1 MVSNMRSNPT
11 ADVCIIVEGCY
22 PYVAGGVSSWINWL
36 ISGLPDLTFSV
47 VAVLSSSQNGTPKY
61 KLPSNVIEYQELA
74 LFDIHDP
81 QPAPDYGSASI
92 NEISR
97 ELRAFLKNGSKARLY
112 DLDRLVNSASRPWTI
127 NQLTN
132 SDLTW
137 NVICQMYEEILPETS
152 FHHFFWAWYTLFGG
166 LFAVLKAPIPKA
178 KAYHT
183 ISTGYAGLFAA
194 RAAIST
200 GAPAIITEHGIYT
213 NERRIEILLA
223 DWIEDSINKGFSL
236 DDPRLDL
243 RDLWITAF
251 ESFARCCYN
260 CCSDITTLYKDN
272 QLMQLSQGACQS
284 KMQVIP
290 NGIDLNKFSAVPARQ
305 DNHKPTVALIG
316 RVVAI
321 KDVKSFIHAIALLQE
336 ELPTV
341 EALIL
346 GPTDEEPAYFEECK
360 TLVSQLQLEETIT
373 FTGPVNIAEY
383 LPSINLV
390 ALTSLSEAQP
400 LVLLEAGAAGIPCV
414 ATDVG
419 SCREVLE
426 GRSDDPAPL
435 GAGGIITELV
445 SPFAT
450 AKAMAK
456 LLNDHNLRQQF
467 GAQLRK
473 RIERDYNEHQA
484 LHSYRDLY
492 ARNFNRTAEQESRL
506 FA

>member
-1 MVSNMRSNPT
+1 MHSSST
-11 ADVCIIVEGCY
+11 TDVCIIVEGCY

-61 KLPSNVIEYQELA
+61 KLPPNVKHYQKLA

-81 QPAPDYGSASI
+81 EPAPDYSSSSTQG
-92 NEISR
+92 ISR
-97 ELRAFLKNGSKARLY
+97 ELRAFLKNGNKARLY
-112 DLDRLVNSASRPWTI
+112 DLDRLVNSTKHPWSI

-166 LFAVLKAPIPKA
+166 LFAILKAPMPQA
-178 KAYHT
+178 KVYHT

-194 RAAIST
+194 RAALST
-200 GAPAIITEHGIYT
+200 HAPAIITEHGIYT

-243 RDLWITAF
+243 RDLWISAF
-251 ESFARCCYN
+251 EAFARCCYN
-260 CCSDITTLYKDN
+260 SCSDITTLYKDN

-290 NGIDLNKFSAVPARQ
+290 NGINLNKFKAIQAGYN
-305 DNHKPTVALIG
+305 NHQPTVALIG

-321 KDVKSFIHAIALLQE
+321 KDVKSFIHAVGLLRN
-336 ELPTV
+336 ELPDVT
-341 EALIL
+341 ALIL
-346 GPTDEEPAYFEECK
+346 GPTDEEPTYFEECQK
-360 TLVSQLQLEETIT
+360 LTAQLNLEETIT
-373 FTGPVNIAEY
+373 FTGPVNVAEY
-383 LPSINLV
+383 LSAVDLV

-426 GRSDDPAPL
+426 GRADDPHPL
-435 GAGGIITELV
+435 GSGGIITELV
-445 SPFAT
+445 SPSAT
-450 AKAMAK
+450 AQAMAK
-456 LLNDHNLRQQF
+456 LLRDDQLRQQY
-467 GAQLRK
+467 GAQLRQ
-473 RIERDYNEHQA
+473 RIERDYNEQQA
-484 LHSYRDLY
+484 LKSYRDLY
-492 ARNFNRTAEQESRL
+492 ERNFETQHPKAKHL
-506 FA
+506 LA